1 MKMKLFASLLSALFL
16 LAAPAAAHSPP
27 QEQGLQF
34 VDTTGDFDRVWN
46 ETKDL
51 PDGERVAA
59 FKMKFARVLPG
70 FYDEK
75 RVADFIA
82 PGHYD
87 QMILKGLKAY
97 PERRDG
103 IRRVSRQ
110 FAALVAPARHEFE
123 TYFGKMLVYPPIY
136 LVVCFGEF
144 DGGTRD
150 LADGTHL
157 MFGADVIDQIYKA
170 DTPIKPLVE
179 HELFH
184 LMHGRTFAD
193 CDPLWCSLWKEGLA
207 TYVASTFN
215 PGASD
220 AALGLT
226 IPQPIRPAVEAR
238 RNEAICAVRARLT
251 STRPDDYAS
260 LFYGNRK
267 VPDFPARMGY
277 YVGLLVVT
285 EAGKTRSPRELA
297 ALSPEQVQ
305 PLVERTLAGMADCT
319 RGERG

>member
-1 MKMKLFASLLSALFL
+1 M
-16 LAAPAAAHSPP
+16 
-27 QEQGLQF
+27 
-34 VDTTGDFDRVWN
+34 
-46 ETKDL
+46 
-51 PDGERVAA
+51 
-59 FKMKFARVLPG
+59 LPG

-87 QMILKGLKAY
+87 EMILKGLKTY

-110 FAALVAPARHEFE
+110 FATLVAPARHEFE
-123 TYFGKMLVYPPIY
+123 TYFGKMRNYPPIY
-136 LVVCFGEF
+136 LVVSFGEF

-184 LMHGRTFAD
+184 LMHRRTFPD
-193 CDPLWCSLWKEGLA
+193 CDPVWCNLWEEGLA

-238 RNEAICAVRARLT
+238 RNEAICAVRARLQL
-251 STRPDDYAS
+251 DQA
-260 LFYGNRK
+260 
-267 VPDFPARMGY
+267 
-277 YVGLLVVT
+277 GLLCVPVLRQPQGGRFPGADGLLCRA
-285 EAGKTRSPRELA
+285 AGGDGGGQDAVAEGIGCPQPGTGA
-297 ALSPEQVQ
+297 ALGRAHTRRYGEIAREVN
-305 PLVERTLAGMADCT
+305 AADVARPRQR
-319 RGERG
+319 RGKRQ